1 MYIILIGA
9 PGSGKGTQA
18 KLLSK
23 KLGIPQV
30 STGDLFRQEMEKG
43 TELGN
48 EIRETMES
56 GNLVD
61 DETTIEIFRQRLSES
76 DCEEGAILDGIP
88 RTLQQAEMLVDLFD
102 DLGLELESVL
112 YIDLPEEEIMR
123 RITGRWT
130 CREEGHVYHEVYNP
144 PNNPGICDI
153 DGSELYQREDQQ
165 PDVVEERIKVYKE
178 NTEPLVSFYYEKD
191 LLTTIN
197 GEQTIEK
204 VHEEIMEKLP
214 GR

>member
-18 KLLSK
+18 KLLSE
-23 KLGIPQV
+23 KLGIPQI
-30 STGDLFRQEMEKG
+30 STGDLFRQEMENR

-48 EIRETMES
+48 GIRETMES

-61 DETTIEIFRQRLSES
+61 DETTIEIFRQRLSKP

-88 RTLQQAEMLVDLFD
+88 RTLQQAKMLESLFD
-102 DLGLELESVL
+102 ELGLELESVL
-112 YIDLPEEEIMR
+112 YIDLPEDEIMR

-144 PNNPGICDI
+144 PKNPGVCDV

-165 PDVVEERIKVYKE
+165 PAIVKERISIYKE
-178 NTEPLVSFYYEKD
+178 STEPLISFYYEKD

-197 GEQTIEK
+197 GEQTIEE
-204 VHEEIMEKLP
+204 VHEEIMDKLTN
-214 GR
+214 